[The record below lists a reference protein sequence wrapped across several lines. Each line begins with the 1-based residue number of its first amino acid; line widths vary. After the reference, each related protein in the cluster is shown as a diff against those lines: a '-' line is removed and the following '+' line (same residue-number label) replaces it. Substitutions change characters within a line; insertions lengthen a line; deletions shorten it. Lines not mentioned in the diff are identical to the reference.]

1 MVIASIIFA
10 ITGVISLAFG
20 VLLWFLFA
28 FTAIMDFFIIKWKD
42 EESQEPQEP
51 KDAENVENTKKTKK
65 AKKEE

>member
-42 EESQEPQEP
+42 EEPKEP